1 MIWIAVLAGS
11 LGTYVAKL
19 IGFLIPDTVLGRPVV
34 RRIAG
39 YLPVALLAALV
50 AVQTF
55 ATGSALTIDARL
67 AGLAVAIVALILRAP
82 FLVVVLSAAVTAAL
96 LRAWGIAA

>member
-19 IGFLIPDTVLGRPVV
+19 TGFVIPDTVLGRPVI

-39 YLPVALLAALV
+39 DLPVALLAALV

-55 ATGSALTIDARL
+55 AKGSTLTIDARL
-67 AGLAVAIVALILRAP
+67 AGLAVAIVALMLRAP

-96 LRAWGIAA
+96 LRAWGIAS